1 MNNIRFMQNTLYTL
15 KKNHSASIKIVEITR
30 QEQSNITGRR
40 LVERRTLSVKKAV
53 RLPNT
58 LTRTFAQDIAYLAAN
73 KNFTYGAL
81 NDLKT
86 ETFVIDCRD
95 LPRTFVPSLSHYLV
109 YNDKRYDV
117 VNVGAGED
125 KVYLVYIAKQVM
137 LDETNNSSGIYP
149 PSPDANT
156 VLTETLEEIISY
168 EFSYGDASRAI
179 YTAARGG
186 VVINASIRYRTT
198 FNSPTATVEIGHNS
212 DPDALVESDESDP
225 TQMYEYSIDT
235 DQRVEAGESITLTIT
250 PNGATQGSGI
260 VTLTLSYDNEEL

>member
-1 MNNIRFMQNTLYTL
+1 MNNVKFMQNTLYTL
-15 KKNHSASIKIVEITR
+15 KKNHSAPIKIVEITR
-30 QEQSNITGRR
+30 QEQSNLTGRR
-40 LVERRTLSVKKAV
+40 LVERRTLSIKKAV
-53 RLPNT
+53 RLPNS

-95 LPRTFVPSLSHYLV
+95 LPKTFVPSLSHYLV

-137 LDETNNSSGIYP
+137 HDDTTNSSGVYP

-156 VLTETLEEIISY
+156 VLTEVLEEIISY
-168 EFSYGDASRAI
+168 DFAYGDAPRAI

-186 VVINASIRYRTT
+186 TLINVSIRYRNT
-198 FNSPTATVEIGHNS
+198 FNSSTATVTVGHNS
-212 DPDALVESDESDP
+212 DPDAVVEATDSDP
-225 TQMYEYSIDT
+225 TTAFEYSIDT
-235 DQRVEAGESITLTIT
+235 DQRVEFGESITLTVT
-250 PNGATQGSGI
+250 PSGATAGTGI
-260 VTLTLSYDNEEL
+260 VTLTMSYDNEAP